1 MVLEQRQRLC
11 LACSGGIESTDA
23 AAAIGNTEDNQ
34 ANVYQTNRISSSFA
48 YVFGPADGL
57 LPGQAYRVSS

>member
-1 MVLEQRQRLC
+1 MVLEQRQQFC

-23 AAAIGNTEDNQ
+23 ATAVGNTEDNQ
-34 ANVYQTNRISSSFA
+34 ANVYRTNRISSSFS

-57 LPGQAYRVSS
+57 VPGQAYAVSS